1 QGICC
6 SSKSLWSSPLHVV
19 AKSSGSKRPV
29 GDYRRLNAVT
39 TPDQYPIPHIQGFSN
54 AMYNKSIFS
63 KIDIRVYYHIP
74 SNRKI
79 EEWHRPMKA
88 AFKAY
93 NTEHWSDALSAILL
107 GFRIAYKE
115 DLQSSST
122 ELVYGTT
129 IRLLGEFSILRQWT
143 RH

>member
-39 TPDQYPIPHIQGFSN
+39 TPDQYPIPTF
-54 AMYNKSIFS
+54 
-63 KIDIRVYYHIP
+63 RVSPTRCITK

-88 AFKAY
+88 ALKAY
-93 NTEHWSDALSAILL
+93 NTENWSDALSAILL
-107 GFRIAYKE
+107 GFQIAYKE

-129 IRLLGEFSILRQWT
+129 IRLLGEFSILR
-143 RH
+143 